1 MIEKNLGKNRKESRK
16 EFEKEFGKTRKEFSK
31 VPGGK

>member
-1 MIEKNLGKNRKESRK
+1 MIEKNLGKNRKDSRK